1 MAELTI
7 PLMKIE
13 RIQGKNME
21 VTDAIERYV
30 RKRVAVLEKLTRR
43 LQPSTL
49 GVELGKPSEH
59 HNKGTYTM
67 RSFRRT

>member
-30 RKRVAVLEKLTRR
+30 RKRVAVLRSSPGGYSPPLLVWR
-43 LQPSTL
+43 
-49 GVELGKPSEH
+49 GKPSEH